1 MYKTIEN
8 INKMDIIQLRK
19 LLLFIITIF
28 LATGCGSSKEF
39 NTVNG
44 FMPESEL
51 SAEELDQL
59 REQVVDH
66 NDLDEMPQVA
76 GGMSSIF
83 IGMRY
88 PDDARRAGAGGRVVV
103 DFIVDLDGNARDL
116 IVSESAGYGMDEE
129 VIRLVRSATFIP
141 ARQNAEAVVARQTLP
156 ITFNLP

>member
-1 MYKTIEN
+1 
-8 INKMDIIQLRK
+8 MDIKKLRT
-19 LLLFIITIF
+19 LLPLFITLI
-28 LATGCGSSKEF
+28 LVVGCGSSKEF
-39 NTVNG
+39 NTIDG
-44 FMPESEL
+44 FMPESDLPADEL
-51 SAEELDQL
+51 EQL

-66 NDLDEMPQVA
+66 SDLDEMPQVA

-83 IGMRY
+83 MGMRY
-88 PDDARRAGAGGRVVV
+88 PEDARRAGAGGRVLI

-141 ARQNAEAVVARQTLP
+141 ARRNGEAVVARQNLP